1 MNRAIEWMISN
12 GVTANLLMVFL
23 LVAGGF
29 GAMTLRQQI
38 FPEFSPDSINISV
51 AYPGA
56 SPVEV
61 EEAIVIPIE
70 ARLESIDEV
79 IEVNAT
85 ASQNLAVVTAELR
98 TGVDKAQVLD
108 EVKSAI
114 DRIRTLPAQI
124 ERPVVSLASPRSQV
138 IQLVVSGDVGERYL
152 KETATEVRD
161 DLVALNS
168 ISDVQVSGARDYEM
182 SIEVSSD
189 VLDAYGLSLTDV
201 AGIVRRESLEL
212 SGGEIETSNGR
223 VLLRTQGRNE
233 TAEDFREIVVVGQSD
248 GTEVRLGDIA
258 RVEDGFADSDLAAK
272 FNGKAAVV
280 VTAYR
285 VGEENVLEV
294 AAAVRAYA
302 LEFAPT
308 LPAGVDVSVWQDQ
321 SVVLS
326 GRLKLLLKNGLLGL
340 GLVLIALTLF
350 LDLRLAAWTALG
362 IGISFIGAFA
372 LLAPLGVTMNTISLF
387 GFILA
392 LGIVV
397 DDAIVMGEN
406 IFAERE
412 KGLAPMEAAR
422 KGAVRIAK
430 PVVFAVLT
438 TIVAFAP
445 LLFIEGTLGRVLIDL
460 PLVVIVVLILSLV
473 EALFILPMHLSH
485 ARPKGTRQNPI
496 VAAIEAA
503 RARVDYQLQRFVQ
516 GPLTRVVTY
525 SIRNPSVVM
534 AGAGT
539 SIILCFGLIGGG
551 RLPFT
556 FLPSIQGETV
566 VANLQMP
573 PGTPVQRTLEVIGE
587 IEASV
592 LRAGET
598 LRSEL
603 PDDHPEPIKNLYSV
617 IGGGGGVGG
626 GPGQTDT
633 PRASASNRASLTV
646 ELPNPEISQFTPA
659 EFEAAWRAE
668 LPDLM
673 GVRSL
678 TINSDFFRV
687 AEAIE
692 VELASEDIEA
702 LDAASAD
709 VEREL
714 GQFTGVFD
722 ILTDDD
728 LGEQEFQLDLRPQ
741 ARSLDISLD
750 DLANQVR
757 SAFFGS
763 EVQRLQ
769 RDGEEVPVYVRLPE
783 AERDAIA
790 DLLSFRVSTPQ
801 RTRVPLEEVAT
812 VSLGSTPTSILR
824 RSGERVV
831 SVTADADETVVTT
844 DEVNRQLVRAVLP
857 ALAERH
863 PEVTFSLGGEGAE
876 QADTY
881 ASLGRGFLLALLGIF
896 ALLAIPLNSYVQPLV
911 IMAAIPFGIIGALT
925 GHALLGVPVGLFSL
939 FGIIGL
945 TGVVVNDSLVFMD
958 FVNAERAEGASLEDA
973 LLDAARARFRPIFL
987 TSLTTFLGI
996 APLIL
1001 ERSIQA
1007 QFLAPTAVSLGFGI
1021 LFATPLIMVVLPAL
1035 AVLETR
1041 ITATLGRLRLRARG
1055 SLPPTPPLVAT
1066 GD

>member
-1 MNRAIEWMISN
+1 MKRAIEWMISN
-12 GVTANLLMVFL
+12 NVTANLLMAL
-23 LVAGGF
+23 ILVAGIL
-29 GAMTLRQQI
+29 GATTLRQQV
-38 FPEFSPDSINISV
+38 FPEFTPDIINISV

-70 ARLESIDEV
+70 SALESIDEV
-79 IEVNAT
+79 VEVNAT
-85 ASQNLAVVTAELR
+85 AAQNLAVVTAELR
-98 TGVDKAQVLD
+98 SGVDKSQVLD
-108 EVKSAI
+108 EVKSAV
-114 DRIRTLPAQI
+114 DRIRTLPVQI
-124 ERPVVSLASPRSQV
+124 ERPVVNLASPRSQV
-138 IQLVVSGDVGERYL
+138 IQLVLAGDIDERAL
-152 KETATEVRD
+152 KELATEVRD

-168 ISDVQVSGARDYEM
+168 ISDVQVSGARDYEI

-189 VLDAYGLSLTDV
+189 VLDAYGLSLSDIS
-201 AGIVRRESLEL
+201 GIVRRESLEL
-212 SGGEIETSNGR
+212 SGGEIETSSGR

-233 TAEDFREIVVVGQSD
+233 TRSDFTEIVVLSQPD

-258 RVEDGFADSDLAAK
+258 RVEDGFADSDLAAN
-272 FNGKAAVV
+272 FNGDPALV

-294 AAAVRAYA
+294 AAEVKAYA
-302 LEFAPT
+302 EELSET
-308 LPAGVDVSVWQDQ
+308 LPPGVTSSIWQDQ

-326 GRLKLLLKNGLLGL
+326 GRLRLLIKNGLLGL
-340 GLVLIALTLF
+340 GLVLIALTFF
-350 LDLRLAAWTALG
+350 LDLRLAAWTAIG

-412 KGLAPMEAAR
+412 RGLSPMEAAK
-422 KGAVRIAK
+422 KGAVRIAR

-445 LLFIEGTLGRVLIDL
+445 LLFIEGTLGRLLIDL

-473 EALFILPMHLSH
+473 EAIFILPMHLAH
-485 ARPKGTRQNPI
+485 ASTTPDEKRNRVTKAT
-496 VAAIEAA
+496 ASA
-503 RARVDYQLQRFVQ
+503 REWVDARLQRFVQ
-516 GPLTRVVTY
+516 GPLTRVVRY
-525 SIRNPSVVM
+525 SIRNSGVVM
-534 AGAGT
+534 AGAGA
-539 SIILCFGLIGGG
+539 SILLCFGLIGGG
-551 RLPFT
+551 RLPFS
-556 FLPSIQGETV
+556 FLPSIQGESV

-573 PGTPVQRTLEVIGE
+573 PGTPVERTLEVIE
-587 IEASV
+587 QIEASAF
-592 LRAGET
+592 RAGEVM
-598 LRSEL
+598 SGEL
-603 PDDHPEPIKNLYSV
+603 PDDHPAPIQNL
-617 IGGGGGVGG
+617 GGGGGGG

-633 PRASASNRASLTV
+633 PTASASNRASLTV
-646 ELPNPEISQFTPA
+646 ELPNPEVSRFTPS

-668 LPDLM
+668 LPELL
-673 GVRSL
+673 GIRSF
-678 TINSDFFRV
+678 TISSDFFRV

-692 VELASEDIEA
+692 VELASEDI
-702 LDAASAD
+702 DAIDVASQD
-709 VEREL
+709 VAEEL
-714 GQFTGVFD
+714 GRFTGVFD

-728 LGEQEFQLDLRPQ
+728 LGEQEFQLALLPQ

-750 DLANQVR
+750 DLATQVR

-769 RDGEEVPVYVRLPE
+769 RDGEEVPVYVRLPKS
-783 AERDAIA
+783 ERDAIA
-790 DLLSFRVSTPQ
+790 DLLAFRVSTPQ
-801 RTRVPLEEVAT
+801 RTLVPLEEVAT
-812 VSLGSTPTSILR
+812 VSLGSTPTSISR
-824 RSGERVV
+824 RGGERIVA
-831 SVTADADETVVTT
+831 VTADADETIVTT
-844 DEVNRQLVRAVLP
+844 DEVNRQLARAVLP
-857 ALAERH
+857 GLRERH
-863 PEVTFSLGGEGAE
+863 PDVSFSLGGERAE
-876 QADTY
+876 QTDTF

-896 ALLAIPLNSYVQPLV
+896 ALLAIPLNSYIQPLI
-911 IMAAIPFGIIGALT
+911 IMAAIPFGIIGALV
-925 GHALLGVPVGLFSL
+925 GHALVGVPVGLFSL

-958 FVNAERAEGASLEDA
+958 VVNEERNDGRSLEDS

-996 APLIL
+996 APLIF

-1021 LFATPLIMVVLPAL
+1021 LFATPLIMIVVPAL
-1035 AVLETR
+1035 VVRQVAVVSAWTR
-1041 ITATLGRLRLRARG
+1041 WRG
-1055 SLPPTPPLVAT
+1055 QPGGAGPTPAMATT